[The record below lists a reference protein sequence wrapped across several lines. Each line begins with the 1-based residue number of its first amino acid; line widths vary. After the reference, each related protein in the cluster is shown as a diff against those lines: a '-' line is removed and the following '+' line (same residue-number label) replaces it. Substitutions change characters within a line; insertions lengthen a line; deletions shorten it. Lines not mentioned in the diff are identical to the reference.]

1 MKKVEAI
8 IRPERLDKVAAAL
21 KAVGLEGFTI
31 TDVRGHGTSPER
43 KGEWRGQTYEVS
55 VTHKMLIEIIVEDG
69 EVQTVV
75 EAITRGAHTGHRGD
89 GLITV
94 MELAAVYQIRLATP
108 TGAVPQAEAQP

>member
-8 IRPERLDKVAAAL
+8 IRPEKLDKVAAAL
-21 KAVGLEGFTI
+21 KDVGLEGFTI

-55 VTHKMLIEIIVEDG
+55 VTHKMLIEIIVDDV
-69 EVQTVV
+69 EVPVVV

-94 MELAAVYQIRLATP
+94 MELSAVYQIRSATP
-108 TGAVPQAEAQP
+108 TGAEPQPQP